1 MSSEATQFS
10 SFRIKQA
17 SLLYFL
23 WVFVLWELYK
33 QLEQENSWQMLWWQI
48 LSPWFTLTLLCQK
61 NDLSPIFFL
70 VAGATK
76 LYRKEEEKNPPSKF
90 GGYRRRTYM
99 SSWHNLS
106 ALNHLPGLKLLIW
119 DQYNYVAFCLI
130 VCTYIAHGRLSKGR
144 QNGLCMIATAGL
156 AKYLLTVMTSLLS
169 ISFFKYLWLI

>member
-1 MSSEATQFS
+1 MSSEATQFL

-23 WVFVLWELYK
+23 WVFVLRELYK
-33 QLEQENSWQMLWWQI
+33 QLDQGNSWHMLWRQT
-48 LSPWFTLTLLCQK
+48 LSSWFTLTLLCQ
-61 NDLSPIFFL
+61 NFGLSPIFFL

-76 LYRKEEEKNPPSKF
+76 LCRKEEEKDPLSKF
-90 GGYRRRTYM
+90 GGCRRRTYT

-130 VCTYIAHGRLSKGR
+130 VCTYISYGRLSKGR

-156 AKYLLTVMTSLLS
+156 AK
-169 ISFFKYLWLI
+169 